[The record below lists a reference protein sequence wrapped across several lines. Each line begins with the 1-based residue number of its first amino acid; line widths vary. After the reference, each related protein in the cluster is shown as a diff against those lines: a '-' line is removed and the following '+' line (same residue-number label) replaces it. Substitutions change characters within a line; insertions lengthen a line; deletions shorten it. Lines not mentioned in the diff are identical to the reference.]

1 MDPRRLP
8 AAPGRRA
15 AAAPA
20 LAPYLLACAIAL
32 LGWLVAGPL
41 EAAPA
46 SGAAPATGT
55 GTGPAASA
63 AAASQPDVETVI
75 RRCREHPVRAVRDE
89 CIASARRRAGAPG
102 ASAPGPR

>member
-8 AAPGRRA
+8 VAPGRRA
-15 AAAPA
+15 AAEPA

-46 SGAAPATGT
+46 SG
-55 GTGPAASA
+55 TGPAASA
-63 AAASQPDVETVI
+63 AAASQPDTETVI

-89 CIASARRRAGAPG
+89 CIASARRRAGAPA
-102 ASAPGPR
+102 ASAAGPR